1 MTRSG
6 ALDVG
11 SMEAAWTS
19 WLFVSRYAI
28 SSLTSRGNQTMFY
41 LGPAI
46 VVKISLIL
54 AVSRPLPGS
63 IHRHKEH
70 KPFAVQ

>member
-1 MTRSG
+1 MPFGRAG
-6 ALDVG
+6 RRFDGGGLDKLAFRQPPRV
-11 SMEAAWTS
+11 
-19 WLFVSRYAI
+19 

-54 AVSRPLPGS
+54 ADSRPPPGS
-63 IHRHKEH
+63 IYRHKEH